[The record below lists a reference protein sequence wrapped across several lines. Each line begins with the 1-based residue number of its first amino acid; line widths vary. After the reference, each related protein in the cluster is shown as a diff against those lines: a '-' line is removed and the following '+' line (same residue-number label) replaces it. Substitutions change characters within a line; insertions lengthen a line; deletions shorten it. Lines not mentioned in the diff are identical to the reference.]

1 MRNKAYLSLGTNIN
15 PERNIKA
22 AISMLSRM
30 TEVVAISSV
39 WETKPVGRVD
49 QPLFL
54 NAAMIVKTELDAQ
67 QLKEQVINPI
77 EKKLGRVRQLDKN
90 APRTIDIDIMLF
102 NQQIIQY
109 GNRRIPH
116 RELLYQ
122 AFVAIP
128 MAEISPDYEHPE
140 TGQTLS
146 EIAQSFKIS
155 PGDMRLRR
163 GLSTNL
169 AQIYH

>member
-1 MRNKAYLSLGTNIN
+1 MKNMAYLSLGANIN

-22 AISMLSRM
+22 AIKMLSSV
-30 TEVVAISSV
+30 TKVVAVSSV
-39 WETKPVGRVD
+39 WETKPVGLVE
-49 QPLFL
+49 QPSFL
-54 NAAMIVKTELDAQ
+54 NAAMIVQTELDAQ
-67 QLKEQVINPI
+67 QLKERVINPI

-102 NQQIIQY
+102 NRQIIQY
-109 GNRRIPH
+109 GSRRIPH
-116 RELLYQ
+116 QELLKQ

-140 TGQTLS
+140 TGQTLY

-155 PGDMRLRR
+155 PGDMRLRPN
-163 GLSTNL
+163 LSTNL
-169 AQIYH
+169 AQL